1 MARIYFVSEQYLQ
14 DNLPI
19 SRNLDI
25 KDLTPHLQMA
35 EELFIQDILGANFY
49 TYLINAFSAQ
59 TLNANEITLVQDYI
73 KPAEAYRCLALALP
87 FLNGQ
92 IKNKGAQHQ
101 FEDYSENPDLTYL
114 KYLQNE
120 LDNRSQFYDKR
131 LNSFLSLSGSSYPQY
146 TTNNSD
152 IISPNITAGWDSGL
166 IMYGSGNGVRLGC
179 RTCNNNNCLDC

>member
-59 TLNANEITLVQDYI
+59 TLTNDEVILVQDYI

-92 IKNKGAQHQ
+92 IKNKGSQHQ

-120 LDNRSQFYDKR
+120 LDNRAQFYDKR
-131 LNSFLSLSGSSYPQY
+131 LNSFLSLSGNSFSQY
-146 TTNNSD
+146 TTNNTD
-152 IISPNITAGWDSGL
+152 IISPNQQAGWDSGL
-166 IMYGSGNGVRLGC
+166 IFYGGGDGIRLGC
-179 RTCNNNNCLDC
+179 RTCNNQ

>member
-25 KDLTPHLQMA
+25 KDLTPHIQMA

-49 TYLINAFSAQ
+49 NYLINTFSAQ
-59 TLNANEITLVQDYI
+59 TLTADEIVLIQDYI
-73 KPAEAYRCLALALP
+73 KPAESYRTLALALP

-92 IKNKGAQHQ
+92 IKNKGAQSQ
-101 FEDYSENPDLTYL
+101 FEDFSTNPDFTYL
-114 KYLQNE
+114 RYMQNE
-120 LDNRSQFYDKR
+120 LDNRAQFYEKR
-131 LNSFLSLSGSSYPQY
+131 LNSFLCLSGNSFSQY

-152 IISPNITAGWDSGL
+152 IISPDRNVGWDGGL
-166 IMYGSGNGVRLGC
+166 IFYGQGN
-179 RTCNNNNCLDC
+179 

>member
-49 TYLINAFSAQ
+49 NYLINAFSAQ
-59 TLNANEITLVQDYI
+59 TLNGDEVTLIQDYI
-73 KPAEAYRCLALALP
+73 KPSEAYRCLALALP

-92 IKNKGAQHQ
+92 IKNKGAQSQ
-101 FEDYSENPDLTYL
+101 FEDFSDNPDLTYL
-114 KYLQNE
+114 KYMQNE
-120 LDNRSQFYDKR
+120 LDNRAQFYEKR
-131 LNSFLSLSGSSYPQY
+131 LNSFLCLSGNSFSQY

-152 IISPNITAGWDSGL
+152 IITPNQAAGWDSGL
-166 IMYGSGNGVRLGC
+166 IMPGNAGNGIQLGC
-179 RTCNNNNCLDC
+179 RTCNNCLDC